1 MKEFSIMDFI
11 KGNVIKELRIKNN
24 MTQKDLASELGVS
37 DKTISKWETQKG
49 LPDIGMIEDL
59 AKALKVSITELFT
72 GNVIS
77 NENLSAN
84 MRKVS
89 FYVCPVCGNVISAIG
104 EGNYS
109 CHGILLPKAEVEELD
124 EAHAIHIEE
133 IDGEYYVT
141 MQHDMTKKHSVS
153 FFAYVTSNVFQMIK
167 LYPEQM
173 AESRF
178 MKRGHGIVYG
188 YCNRHGLFMARI

>member
-1 MKEFSIMDFI
+1 MDFI
-11 KGNVIKELRIKNN
+11 KGNIIKELRIKNN

>member
-1 MKEFSIMDFI
+1 MDFI

>member
-1 MKEFSIMDFI
+1 MKEFSIIDYI

-89 FYVCPVCGNVISAIG
+89 FYFSIR
-104 EGNYS
+104 
-109 CHGILLPKAEVEELD
+109 LLAFEP
-124 EAHAIHIEE
+124 IE
-133 IDGEYYVT
+133 D
-141 MQHDMTKKHSVS
+141 
-153 FFAYVTSNVFQMIK
+153 
-167 LYPEQM
+167 
-173 AESRF
+173 
-178 MKRGHGIVYG
+178 
-188 YCNRHGLFMARI
+188 

>member
-1 MKEFSIMDFI
+1 MDFI

-59 AKALKVSITELFT
+59 AKVLKVSITELFT

>member
-1 MKEFSIMDFI
+1 MDFI

-59 AKALKVSITELFT
+59 EKALKVSITELFT